1 MENGLIAETLQTI
14 LFTADHIVRRG
25 DHVRI
30 VRVWPSGKVRVA
42 SVARPSLKANVHPDT
57 LTAA

>member
-1 MENGLIAETLQTI
+1 MEPGLIAETRRAI
-14 LFTADHIVRRG
+14 LFATDHFAHRG

-42 SVARPSLKANVHPDT
+42 SLTRPSLKANVHPDT